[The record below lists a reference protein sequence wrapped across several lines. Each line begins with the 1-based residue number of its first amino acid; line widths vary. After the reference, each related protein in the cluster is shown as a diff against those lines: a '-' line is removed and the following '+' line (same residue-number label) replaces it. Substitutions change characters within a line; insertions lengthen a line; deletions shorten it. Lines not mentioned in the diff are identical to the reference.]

1 MVFRKFEKQMLMHF
15 NQQGQAL
22 VEYAVILV
30 VVIVI
35 AMVAM
40 RALGFNLRDYIND
53 ASSAVF
59 G

>member
-1 MVFRKFEKQMLMHF
+1 MLMHF

-22 VEYAVILV
+22 VEYVVIFV

>member
-1 MVFRKFEKQMLMHF
+1 MVFRKLEKQMLMHF